1 MCNLHIIRKM
11 KSKPYCTIISHWSDW
26 QNFKNLTAHSVDE
39 AAWQVILCT
48 AGMQNDTPP
57 LERKVTMSRK
67 LQLHVAFDPA
77 VLLLGIYTETTLS
90 ITWKY
95 ICANLCTAPKC
106 ISAKYKTFSKCPSI
120 DIVSSVHIPNGVS
133 HTVKVLVSQSCLTV
147 TPWTVAYQS
156 PLSMG
161 LSRQEYWS
169 G

>member
-1 MCNLHIIRKM
+1 MHHHFSLIRLAKFQ
-11 KSKPYCTIISHWSDW
+11 KLDSTLCWW
-26 QNFKNLTAHSVDE
+26 GCVAR
-39 AAWQVILCT
+39 VILCT

-95 ICANLCTAPKC
+95 ICANLCTASIC

-120 DIVSSVHIPNGVS
+120 DIISLVHIPSGIS

-147 TPWTVAYQS
+147 TPWTVVYQA